1 MGISSMWAS
10 NQWNRWNR
18 FDFNEDS
25 NVTPD
30 RKLKRSKKY
39 HKRIFAL
46 SCIFF
51 RYQEEGRKY
60 GIELVEKENF
70 EGSRLI
76 VTSLSRLIIRETNSN
91 DTGGFF
97 FKTPCLEII
106 CCSGWYNCTQTASQP
121 PQNQSHYLEVKGLT
135 HSHQNFSQSPASLWS
150 PESWIQDT
158 PTQKRTW
165 STGSHVLSEMPRLGN
180 NPLLSHHWRE
190 NCSQIR
196 WTKGNESKT
205 FSDNPDLR
213 INTRKVKVFNF
224 DTEDT
229 AGKFYSKLEIMG
241 IKSSGQWNLCLSC
254 WSPQED
260 CGSHC
265 SV

>member
-25 NVTPD
+25 NLTPD

-60 GIELVEKENF
+60 GIELVEKKDF

-121 PQNQSHYLEVKGLT
+121 PQNQSHYLEVKGPT
-135 HSHQNFSQSPASLWS
+135 HSHQNFPRARQVWDHRNLGPKTPRPRKELRT
-150 PESWIQDT
+150 QDLMFFHWQRCQGWVIT
-158 PTQKRTW
+158 RFCRIIEERIVLRFGGQKGMRARPSRT
-165 STGSHVLSEMPRLGN
+165 
-180 NPLLSHHWRE
+180 
-190 NCSQIR
+190 
-196 WTKGNESKT
+196 TKIWG
-205 FSDNPDLR
+205 
-213 INTRKVKVFNF
+213 
-224 DTEDT
+224 
-229 AGKFYSKLEIMG
+229 
-241 IKSSGQWNLCLSC
+241 
-254 WSPQED
+254 
-260 CGSHC
+260 
-265 SV
+265 